1 MLTFKALTYCCH
13 AIPQEKNTA
22 ARKDQRRKEREA
34 TAMMDIQMKE
44 AEATKAAAA
53 AEKEAAAFSLR
64 EKQRSA
70 IATPGRRTPA
80 HTPRRTF
87 GL

>member
-1 MLTFKALTYCCH
+1 MN
-13 AIPQEKNTA
+13 E
-22 ARKDQRRKEREA
+22 
-34 TAMMDIQMKE
+34 QMKE
-44 AEATKAAAA
+44 AEAGKAAAA
-53 AEKEAAAFSLR
+53 AEKAAATASIR
-64 EKQRSA
+64 ERQRAA